1 MSNENEPDISISASL
16 KALMSSENG
25 HDISLSM
32 RINLMV
38 MSMLVSVVYL
48 LSNQQ
53 PVLLPC
59 YLNVSMHDGTLENM
73 ATYWLY

>member
-1 MSNENEPDISISASL
+1 MSNENEPDIGISASL
-16 KALMSSENG
+16 KAHMSSENG
-25 HDISLSM
+25 HDIRLSM

-38 MSMLVSVVYL
+38 MSMLVFVVYL

-53 PVLLPC
+53 PVPC
-59 YLNVSMHDGTLENM
+59 YLNVSMHDGTLKNM